1 MKLLA
6 RFIFWV
12 FGWKTEGKVPP
23 LKKFVAIGAPHTS
36 GWDVV
41 FGLSAILL
49 WDLKITFFG
58 KQELFRFPLG
68 NLLRYLGGVP
78 VDRFSSHNMVDQAVK
93 LFNERD
99 EMILALA
106 PEGTRA
112 YVEKWRTGFYYIA
125 TQAKVPIVF
134 GYIDF
139 KRKVVGIGE
148 TFYPTGDIEKDIA
161 DIKNYFKQFVA
172 KHPEKGVY

>member
-1 MKLLA
+1 MKFIA
-6 RFIFWV
+6 RVIYWF
-12 FGWKTEGKVPP
+12 FGWKTEGQIPP

-58 KQELFRFPLG
+58 KMELFKFPLG

-78 VDRFSSHNMVDQAVK
+78 VDRFSSHNVVDQAVQ
-93 LFNERD
+93 LFKERD

-125 TQAKVPIVF
+125 LKAQVPIVL

-139 KRKVVGIGE
+139 ERKVVGIGP
-148 TFYPTGDIEKDIA
+148 TFYPTGDIEKDMVE
-161 DIKNYFKQFVA
+161 IKNYYRQFKG
-172 KHPEKGVY
+172 KHPEKGVR